1 MRAVYVPTR
10 VVPAGAA
17 VLVATA
23 PATDG
28 GGELLL
34 YPAERRAPRRTK
46 LTAEELQGV
55 LRQWAAGVRAG
66 QGRLRVGD

>member
-10 VVPAGAA
+10 VAPAGAA
-17 VLVATA
+17 VLVAITQ
-23 PATDG
+23 ATGG

-34 YPAERRAPRRTK
+34 YPTERRAPRRTT

>member
-10 VVPAGAA
+10 VVPSGAA

-23 PATDG
+23 PATEG
-28 GGELLL
+28 AGELIL
-34 YPAERRAPRRTK
+34 YPAERRPPRRTA
-46 LTAEELQGV
+46 LTPEEVQGV